1 MSYKPVKCYAR
12 LLFYRLRWIEVLGT
26 TYKPGGIVILSVQL
40 QPRFGL
46 ISDIIVFDVDNY
58 SLVCEVLHTE
68 CFHRHYHAY
77 EVSHDTSPSFVFVKQ
92 SDLADH
98 SVLGLY
104 KKGSHFVSL
113 KYHVVENIM

>member
-1 MSYKPVKCYAR
+1 MHNLFSHSIIFFSR
-12 LLFYRLRWIEVLGT
+12 LHWIEVLGT
-26 TYKPGGIVILSVQL
+26 IYKPGGVVVLSVDL
-40 QPRFGL
+40 LPKFGY

-68 CFHRHYHAY
+68 CFHKHYHAY
-77 EVSHDTSPSFVFVKQ
+77 EVSHDTAPSFVFVKQ

-104 KKGSHFVSL
+104 KLSRFVSL
-113 KYHVVENIM
+113 KYHIMENSIM